1 MTTTTSATSDV
12 SLLIEAINL
21 NRATTHTNH
30 DNEDDAIVRLLKQK
44 LLFLGSYFIHDITLR
59 SRSKAEVD
67 SDDECDDVDDDVE
80 DDDEAEDAELD
91 DFIDPE
97 D

>member
-1 MTTTTSATSDV
+1 MIMKTMPLSGFW
-12 SLLIEAINL
+12 
-21 NRATTHTNH
+21 NRNSY
-30 DNEDDAIVRLLKQK
+30 NRRN
-44 LLFLGSYFIHDITLR
+44 FLESYFIHDITLR

-97 D
+97 DWRLN